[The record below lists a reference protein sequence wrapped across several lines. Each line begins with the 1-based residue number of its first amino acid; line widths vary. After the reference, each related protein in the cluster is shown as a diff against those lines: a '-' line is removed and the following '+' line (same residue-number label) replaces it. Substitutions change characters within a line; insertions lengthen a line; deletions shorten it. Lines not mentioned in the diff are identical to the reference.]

1 MRVLVIVKATKD
13 SEAGVLPQKGLL
25 AEMMK
30 YNEELVKTGIMLR
43 GDGRKGAATGDQYH
57 ASGAALLNG

>member
-30 YNEELVKTGIMLR
+30 YNEELVKTGSC
-43 GDGRKGAATGDQYH
+43 
-57 ASGAALLNG
+57 SGAMG

>member
-1 MRVLVIVKATKD
+1 
-13 SEAGVLPQKGLL
+13 LPPEGLL